1 MLRKI
6 INDESCKLLMK
17 QRDTA
22 LHKYR
27 SGTKSDDYGIYIS
40 YIIRGPDNNPG

>member
-1 MLRKI
+1 MLRKT

-27 SGTKSDDYGIYIS
+27 SGTKSDVS